1 MTRQCPPQAPES
13 GAALSGSV
21 LAEAAVVFAV
31 VLSIHAAVWDR
42 YSWCAVAL
50 AVQAFYVQYKWD
62 RLLQQGNAVFQ
73 FRMSANSG
81 LLPASMVMPLL
92 GLVMKER
99 CHTAGNPYFER
110 FGIVVA
116 ATGMAVA
123 LFSSVLALGITRPV
137 PTNTCA
143 ISGLAGGIIIYVMRH
158 SLSVGEVIEVLE
170 VLLIFV
176 YLNMILLYLLPR
188 CFTPGEAL
196 LVLGG
201 ISFVLNQLIKRSLTE
216 SQGDPVDF
224 FLLVV
229 VVGMVLMGVFFST
242 LFVFMDSGTWASSIF
257 FHLMTCVLGLG
268 VVLPWLHWLIRR
280 NPLLWLLQFLFYTE
294 TRIYLLAY
302 WSLLAAMACLV
313 VLYQNAK
320 RSSSESKKHKAPTI
334 TRKYFHF
341 IVVATYIPGIIFDR
355 PLLYVAATV
364 CLAVFIFLEYVRYFR
379 IKPLGH
385 TLRSLLSLFLDER
398 DSGPLILTHIYLLLG
413 MSLPIWLIPRP
424 CTQKD
429 SLEGARALVPYAGV
443 LAVGVGDTVASIFGS
458 TMGEI
463 RWPGTKKT
471 FEGTMT
477 SIFAQIISVALI
489 LLFDSGV
496 DLNYSYAWI
505 LGSISTVSLL
515 EAYTTQID
523 NLLLPLYLLILLM
536 A

>member
-1 MTRQCPPQAPES
+1 
-13 GAALSGSV
+13 
-21 LAEAAVVFAV
+21 
-31 VLSIHAAVWDR
+31 
-42 YSWCAVAL
+42 
-50 AVQAFYVQYKWD
+50 
-62 RLLQQGNAVFQ
+62 
-73 FRMSANSG
+73 
-81 LLPASMVMPLL
+81 
-92 GLVMKER
+92 
-99 CHTAGNPYFER
+99 
-110 FGIVVA
+110 
-116 ATGMAVA
+116 
-123 LFSSVLALGITRPV
+123 
-137 PTNTCA
+137 
-143 ISGLAGGIIIYVMRH
+143 
-158 SLSVGEVIEVLE
+158 
-170 VLLIFV
+170 
-176 YLNMILLYLLPR
+176 
-188 CFTPGEAL
+188 
-196 LVLGG
+196 
-201 ISFVLNQLIKRSLTE
+201 
-216 SQGDPVDF
+216 
-224 FLLVV
+224 
-229 VVGMVLMGVFFST
+229 
-242 LFVFMDSGTWASSIF
+242 
-257 FHLMTCVLGLG
+257 
-268 VVLPWLHWLIRR
+268 
-280 NPLLWLLQFLFYTE
+280 
-294 TRIYLLAY
+294 
-302 WSLLAAMACLV
+302 MACLV

-424 CTQKD
+424 CAQKG
-429 SLEGARALVPYAGV
+429 SLGGARALVPYAGV

-489 LLFDSGV
+489 LIFDSGV